1 MFLQNLTLLN
11 FKNHAAKKLIF
22 NKKINCFIGN
32 NGVGKT
38 NLLDAV
44 YYLCL
49 TKSYFNTTDAQNM
62 LFGQDFFR
70 LEGNLRTNDR
80 PVQVVF
86 KVQAPRK
93 KELIVNDAPVP
104 RLSAHIGQLPA
115 VMIAPDDNQLILGG
129 SEERRRF
136 LDSTISQVNHSYL
149 EWLMQYNKYLA
160 QRNSA
165 LKEFAERRQVDKTL
179 LESYNVRLAELG
191 TKIYETRRV
200 AIEKLQPLFRQ
211 FYNQLSLERDIVHFS
226 YESQLHQKPL
236 EQLLESGLEKDL
248 ALQRTEWGIHKDDL
262 EFYISPQGNEAAK
275 IKKFG
280 SQGQQKSFILS
291 LKLAEHQFIKNA
303 TGLLP
308 FLLIDDIFDKL
319 DPDRSRQLM
328 QLISSDDFGQVFITD
343 TDDSHI
349 REELDALQNFEVFA
363 V

>member
-1 MFLQNLTLLN
+1 M
-11 FKNHAAKKLIF
+11 
-22 NKKINCFIGN
+22 
-32 NGVGKT
+32 GKT
-38 NLLDAV
+38 NLLDAI

-49 TKSYFNTTDAQNM
+49 TKSYFNSSDTQNM

-70 LEGNLRTNDR
+70 LEGHIQTNER
-80 PVQVVF
+80 QLQVVY

-93 KELIVNDAPVP
+93 KELLVNDAPVP

-136 LDSTISQVNHSYL
+136 LDSTISQVNHNYL

-165 LKEFAERRQVDKTL
+165 LKDFAERGQVDKTL
-179 LESYNVRLAELG
+179 LESYNLRLAELG

-211 FYNQLSLERDIVHFS
+211 FYQQLSLERDIVSFS

-236 EQLLESGLEKDL
+236 EQLLESGLQKDL

-262 EFYISPQGNEAAK
+262 EFYISAQRNEAAK

-328 QLISSDDFGQVFITD
+328 QLISSENFGQVFITD

-349 REELDALQNFEVFA
+349 RAELDALQNFEVFA
-363 V
+363 I

>member
-1 MFLQNLTLLN
+1 MFLQNLSLLN
-11 FKNHAAKKLIF
+11 FKNHASKRLNF
-22 NKKINCFIGN
+22 SKKINCFIGN

-38 NLLDAV
+38 NLLDSI

-49 TKSYFNTTDAQNM
+49 TKSYFNNSDAQNM
-62 LFGQDFFR
+62 LFGQEFFR
-70 LEGNLRTNDR
+70 LDGTVQVNER
-80 PVQVVF
+80 PMQVVF

-93 KELIVNDAPVP
+93 KELLVNDAPVP

-165 LKEFAERRQVDKTL
+165 LKEFAERGQVDKTL
-179 LESYNVRLAELG
+179 LESYNLRLAELG
-191 TKIYETRRV
+191 TRIYDTRQT
-200 AIEKLQPLFRQ
+200 AIAKLQPLFRQ
-211 FYNQLSLERDIVHFS
+211 FYQQLSLERDIVSFS

-236 EQLLESGLEKDL
+236 EQLLESGLQKDL

-262 EFYISPQGNEAAK
+262 EFYISPRKTESAR

-303 TGLLP
+303 TGLNP

-328 QLISSDDFGQVFITD
+328 QLISTQDFGQVFITD
-343 TDDSHI
+343 TEDNHI
-349 REELDALQNFEVFA
+349 RAELEVLDNFEVFRI
-363 V
+363 